1 MGFSDGWAA
10 LNLEMPPRV
19 PRTEY
24 SVLGHWELIREV
36 TGIPVSLDSPL
47 ETQISAQQA
56 FLEAWDFALMWNV
69 LLITQEFGDFR
80 TRMGHGEFAAGG
92 IDRDDVV
99 YCPFADPEE
108 VLDFDPRDQYGT
120 ADLQTWKRNFEH
132 NYQAMKAYHADMV
145 PMTGIYVTLISGLI
159 EILGWE
165 MMLLALGTDP
175 RRFGELVHRYA
186 EWIGQ
191 YYEALAMAEVDVVMV
206 HDDMVWG
213 NGPFYR
219 HDWYREYVFP
229 NLAKLVRPLID
240 SGKRVLF
247 TCDGDFT
254 PFIDDIAATG
264 VHGFFLE
271 PLTDMRPIAE
281 KYGRTHVFVGNADTR
296 ILLDGSREQIRTEV
310 ERCMAIG
317 RHCPG
322 FIMAVGNHIPANTP
336 VENAL
341 YYNEVFEEL
350 RKR

>member
-10 LNLEMPPRV
+10 LHLEMPARV

-36 TGIPVSLDSPL
+36 TSIPVSLESPL
-47 ETQISAQQA
+47 ETKISSQRA
-56 FLEAWDFALMWNV
+56 FLKAWDFALNWNV
-69 LLITQEFGDFR
+69 LLITQEFGDLR
-80 TRMGHGEFAAGG
+80 TRMGRGEFAAGG
-92 IDRDDVV
+92 VDRDDVV
-99 YCPFADPEE
+99 YCPYTDAEE
-108 VLDFDPRDQYGT
+108 VLSFDPRETYGR
-120 ADLQTWKRNFEH
+120 ADVQVWKRRFER
-132 NYQAMKAYHADMV
+132 NYQAMEDYHAEMV

-165 MMLLALGTDP
+165 MLLLALGTDP
-175 RRFGELVHRYA
+175 RRFGELVDRYA

-191 YYEALAMAEVDVVMV
+191 YFEALALADVDVVMV

-271 PLTDMRPIAE
+271 PLTDMRLIAE
-281 KYGRTHVFVGNADTR
+281 KYGHTHVLVGNADTR
-296 ILLDGSREQIRTEV
+296 ILLEGSREQIRAEV
-310 ERCMAIG
+310 ERCLAIG
-317 RHCPG
+317 KDCPG

-336 VENAL
+336 VTNAL

-350 RKR
+350 RRR